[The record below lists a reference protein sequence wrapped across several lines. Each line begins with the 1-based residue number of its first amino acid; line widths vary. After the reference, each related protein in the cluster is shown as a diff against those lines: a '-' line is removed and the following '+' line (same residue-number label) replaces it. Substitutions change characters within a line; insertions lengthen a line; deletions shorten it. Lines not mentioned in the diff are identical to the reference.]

1 MIIDDSV
8 ITGDGIVDT
17 LDNVSIDSINKKA
30 KYKII
35 LLLTRFVSNHI
46 VVNNCYYL
54 LLLHKALVK
63 TKRHFTTL
71 IYK

>member
-30 KYKII
+30 KYKID
-35 LLLTRFVSNHI
+35 
-46 VVNNCYYL
+46 Y
-54 LLLHKALVK
+54 
-63 TKRHFTTL
+63 FTSHTFC
-71 IYK
+71 